1 MMKGMARILGFANR
15 WKGPTVALVA
25 IVLVGVFAVA
35 ALADAPDAT
44 NTTNYSN
51 LGFAPNQAS
60 VVSISYDASGAGGL
74 GTTTL
79 TVKGGWAW
87 ATHGS
92 DCNTDRAGAG
102 YAMDWNDPNDAGY
115 PIGATGISVGS
126 LNPSGFAGNTDGNTV
141 QPTPSGNDPSNP
153 ASVTAVASPNDFANW
168 RGGCGEVSTGT
179 ITGWNKGGNP
189 PTSFSQGYWG
199 PISHTYVG
207 APKDLPAEV
216 CAVTYDVHPGTK
228 ASANN
233 GLGIPGMAKEITAG
247 GSGGNGDN
255 GVQDNGDTPAGNQ
268 CAQIVTA
275 TAHVAITKTADAAQV
290 NAGQQIGFTVTV
302 SNDGNADATG
312 VTLADP
318 LPTNA
323 GLAWTIADE
332 GAGWSDSCGIAA
344 GTLNC
349 GPVTVP
355 AGTTQAAS
363 TFTVHITSS
372 TTPATGGT
380 CPNTGVVD
388 NTGTV
393 NSTNGGTA
401 QASASTCVNI
411 GTHLPVTC
419 TALSVKPKQLVVDH
433 ATKVHLTIMNGS
445 NGVAGVRVGVKGAG
459 VNILTK
465 KSNMHGQITVKVKPK
480 KAGIVTFKTV
490 KTTSAC
496 RVSKRLGVPKGAEKT
511 LTG

>member
-1 MMKGMARILGFANR
+1 MKGMARIFDFVNR
-15 WKGPTVALVA
+15 WKGPTTALVA
-25 IVLVGVFAVA
+25 VVIVGVFAVT

-60 VVSISYDASGAGGL
+60 VVSISYDAAGAGGL

-87 ATHGS
+87 ATHNS

-102 YAMDWNDPNDAGY
+102 YAMDWNDAHDAGY
-115 PIGATGISVGS
+115 AVGNTGVSVGS
-126 LNPSGFAGNTDGNTV
+126 QNPSGFAANTDGNVV
-141 QPTPSGNDPSNP
+141 QPTPSANDPSNP
-153 ASVTAVASPNDFANW
+153 STVTTVASPSSYANW
-168 RGGCGEVSTGT
+168 RGGCGKVSTGT
-179 ITGWNKGGNP
+179 VTGWKKGGTP

-207 APKDLPAEV
+207 APNDLPSQV
-216 CAVTYDVHPGTK
+216 CTITYDVHKGTTP
-228 ASANN
+228 ASNN
-233 GLGIPGMAKEITAG
+233 GLGIPGGAKEITAG
-247 GSGGNGDN
+247 GSGYNGDN
-255 GVQDNGDTPAGNQ
+255 GVEDNGDTPAGNQ

-290 NAGQQIGFTVTV
+290 NVGQQIGFTVTV
-302 SNDGNADATG
+302 SNDGNAAATG

-323 GLAWTIADE
+323 GLSWTIASQ
-332 GAGWSDSCGIAA
+332 GAGWGGTCSIAV

-372 TTPATGGT
+372 TTAETGGH
-380 CPNTGVVD
+380 CPTTGVVD

-393 NSTNGGTA
+393 NSTNGGTG

-411 GTHLPVTC
+411 GTHLPLSC
-419 TALSVKPKQLVVDH
+419 TSLKVKPKQLVVNH
-433 ATKVHLTIMNGS
+433 ATTVHLTIMNGS
-445 NGVAGVRVGVKGAG
+445 SGVSGVRVGVKGAG
-459 VNILTK
+459 VNLLTA
-465 KSNMHGQITVKVKPK
+465 KSNALGKITVRVKPK
-480 KAGIVTFKTV
+480 HSGIVTFKTV